1 MTSAH
6 RFGPMSIGWV
16 IMTLL
21 AIGVAGYSS
30 MAWWSPDT
38 IGFIQAREGFLRQL
52 LVAHALTGL
61 VALAIGPFQFLAS
74 LRQRQPRLH
83 RLLGRTYLL
92 AILFSGLS
100 GLWLA
105 LYTVGGFAA
114 TSGFLVLSIGWLL
127 TGTLAWRAAL
137 LRDFAAHRAWMMRSY
152 ALTFAAVT
160 LRIYLGLGVAAGIPF
175 AEIYATAA
183 WMSWVLNLVVVEWW
197 LLGRSVPEHGR
208 V

>member
-1 MTSAH
+1 
-6 RFGPMSIGWV
+6 MSIGWV

-61 VALAIGPFQFLAS
+61 VALAIGPFQFLSS
-74 LRQRQPRLH
+74 LRKRWPRLH

-105 LYTVGGFAA
+105 FYTVGGFAA

-127 TGTLAWRAAL
+127 TGSLALRAAL
-137 LRDFAAHRAWMMRSY
+137 RRDFAAHRAWMMRSY

-160 LRIYLGLGVAAGIPF
+160 LRIYLGLGAAAGIPF

-197 LLGRSVPEHGR
+197 LLGRPAPKRGR

>member
-1 MTSAH
+1 
-6 RFGPMSIGWV
+6 MSVGWA

-38 IGFIQAREGFLRQL
+38 IGFIQARDGFLRQL

-105 LYTVGGFAA
+105 FCTVGGFAA
-114 TSGFLVLSIGWLL
+114 TSGFLVLSVGWLL
-127 TGTLAWRAAL
+127 TGSLALRAAL
-137 LRDFAAHRAWMMRSY
+137 RRDFAAHRAWMMRSY

-197 LLGRSVPEHGR
+197 LLGRPVPSRRSV
-208 V
+208 